1 VKTVEQQQPN
11 PKNKVNRGKQGLDAY
26 SRYSTIAIQM
36 VIIIVITSLGGVKLD
51 KLAGTEPI
59 LTVVLSLLGV
69 ASAMWLVI
77 KEVLRNKGDV

>member
-1 VKTVEQQQPN
+1 MKTVEQQQPN

>member
-1 VKTVEQQQPN
+1 MEQQQPN

-51 KLAGTEPI
+51 KLAGTGTNPYGCAV
-59 LTVVLSLLGV
+59 TAGRCVCHV
-69 ASAMWLVI
+69 A
-77 KEVLRNKGDV
+77 RNQGGLKK

>member
-1 VKTVEQQQPN
+1 MEQQQPN